1 MELYRYYDTRE
12 IRYEYDRDVPAKINL
27 ETIPVIRE
35 TEKSYVVM
43 WESKEKFILK
53 SNDQHGRR
61 FAYANKEWA
70 MHSFKKRKQHQ
81 LAYLQRD
88 LDHVNTILALIE
100 DHQDG

>member
-12 IRYEYDRDVPAKINL
+12 IRYEDGQTVAAAINL
-27 ETIPVIRE
+27 ETIPVVRE

-43 WESKEKFILK
+43 WAGKEKFILK
-53 SNDQHGRR
+53 SNDQYGRR

-70 MHSFKKRKQHQ
+70 MHSFKKRKKCQ

-88 LDHVNTILALIE
+88 LNHVKDILELAG
-100 DHQDG
+100 D